1 MANTVLVGGQW
12 GDEGKGRIIDL
23 MAERADLVVR
33 YQGGSNAGHEVH
45 VGGQKYVLHLI
56 PSGILHPGKTCIIG
70 NGVVV
75 DPLELVHEITELR
88 KRKVKV
94 AANLKVSETAHL
106 VMPYHKLLD
115 EQREMIK
122 GKGKIGTTK
131 RGIGPAYGDKAS
143 RTGFRVLDLMR
154 PKLFRE
160 LHLKKWRAI
169 TCGPGGF
176 SSLSWSTPWS

>member
-1 MANTVLVGGQW
+1 MGNTVLIGGQW

-23 MAERADLVVR
+23 LAERADMVVR

-56 PSGILHPGKTCIIG
+56 PSGILHAGKICVIG

-75 DPLELVHEITELR
+75 DPTELVHEIKELR
-88 KRKVKV
+88 RRGVKV
-94 AANLKVSETAHL
+94 SGNLKLSETAHL

-115 EQREMIK
+115 ERREFLK
-122 GKGKIGTTK
+122 GKGKLGTTK

-143 RTGFRVLDLMR
+143 RTGLGVLDLLQ
-154 PKLFRE
+154 P
-160 LHLKKWRAI
+160 
-169 TCGPGGF
+169 T
-176 SSLSWSTPWS
+176 